1 VTSNGW
7 RGPGWRVFGGHPRHV
22 KTVRDWI
29 GRVTAAH
36 DCPVDPDDAQL
47 VATELFTNALRHGP
61 PGGRVL
67 VGYCLWRDGG
77 RIVVCD
83 AGGATVP
90 RLGDPAASD
99 QGGRGLRVV
108 DAIAARWNGFRIG
121 QTQVVWCDIGK
132 PLDGA
137 VGDTWAW
144 LARLLAGVPLAA
156 ADTHVPPARL
166 GRRPCGSL
174 R

>member
-7 RGPGWRVFGGHPRHV
+7 RGPGWRVFNGHPSQV

-29 GRVTAAH
+29 GRVIASH
-36 DCPVDPDDAQL
+36 DCPIDPDDVEL
-47 VATELFTNALRHGP
+47 VVTELFTNALLHGP
-61 PGGRVL
+61 SGGRVL
-67 VGYCLWRDGG
+67 VCYCLWRDGG

-83 AGGATVP
+83 AGGTTVP
-90 RLGDPAASD
+90 RLGDPAAAD

-108 DAIAARWNGFRIG
+108 DAIAARWDGFRIG
-121 QTQVVWCDIGK
+121 QAQVVWCDICK
-132 PLDGA
+132 PSDEA

-144 LARLLAGVPLAA
+144 LARLLADVPLTAA
-156 ADTHVPPARL
+156 GTHLPPSRPS
-166 GRRPCGSL
+166 RRPCGSM